1 MNKYKKALKKLVEAS
16 CPEHVFCEQC
26 YMKHGCTAQA
36 KAWVVA
42 LYELVE
48 KEEPK
53 TPIDIPGGCIPK
65 NGYCPNCGNFVVQ
78 TCADDRCAVCG
89 QKLKWDDVE

>member
-16 CPEHVFCEQC
+16 CPEHTFCENC
-26 YMKHGCTAQA
+26 YTKHGCTA
-36 KAWVVA
+36 KVKDWVCA

-53 TPIDIPGGCIPK
+53 MPVDIPDGCIPK

-78 TCADDRCAVCG
+78 RCKGARCIVCG
-89 QKLKWDDVE
+89 QKLKWGDDE

>member
-26 YMKHGCTAQA
+26 YMKHGCTARA
-36 KAWVVA
+36 KDWVAV

-48 KEEPK
+48 KEVPK
-53 TPIDIPGGCIPK
+53 TPIDIPDGCIPK
-65 NGYCPNCGNFVVQ
+65 NGYCPKCGNFVVQ
-78 TCADDRCAVCG
+78 TCKGARCTVCG
-89 QKLKWDDVE
+89 QKLKWDDDE